1 MLTVDEIHKIEKNR
15 NEIRKEIYKK
25 IYESFTKKIKNA
37 VQLNQK
43 NVLLKVPSFLIGYP
57 AYDVN
62 KASTYLI
69 RQLNLGGFTV
79 TCLSDTD
86 LHVSWIKKKKKST
99 PKREHT
105 HVDEFED
112 PHDIP
117 SLVNLKKL
125 ASKHK
130 RA

>member
-1 MLTVDEIHKIEKNR
+1 MLTVDEIHKFEKNR
-15 NEIRKEIYKK
+15 NEIRKETYKK
-25 IYESFTKKIKNA
+25 IYESFTKKIRNA

-43 NVLLKVPSFLIGYP
+43 NILLKVPIFLIGYP
-57 AYDVN
+57 VYDVN
-62 KASTYLI
+62 KASTYLV

-79 TCLSDTD
+79 TNISETD
-86 LHVSWIKKKKKST
+86 LHVSWIKNKKKST
-99 PKREHT
+99 PARET
-105 HVDEFED
+105 TYVDEFED
-112 PHDIP
+112 THDIP